1 MRRALIVPFAFAFA
15 FASFACTRPS
25 PSPSPSTSS
34 SSSVTVSPAPPPPL
48 TTTTIERDLELLFAE
63 SFDPRAESSVALVA
77 RMRSAPARYHQRFDS
92 LYVRFDR
99 DPQRLERPLARFF
112 LNFDAPEL
120 KPLVESTRAALAIR
134 YDDALAGRAD
144 LPPLDEGARARL
156 EARLADLE
164 ALTMSWPAPSP
175 TYKPRPPTSVC
186 IVRTRRATRM
196 LRVTYDC
203 LCGQPLACA
212 VRDGRLD
219 VRYDEHAPAMCS
231 ECYASESVCALPDA
245 VANVDAGGGRVT
257 LVLGDDAGTISLSSA
272 QRCTAKK

>member
-1 MRRALIVPFAFAFA
+1 M
-15 FASFACTRPS
+15 
-25 PSPSPSTSS
+25 
-34 SSSVTVSPAPPPPL
+34 
-48 TTTTIERDLELLFAE
+48 TIERDLEVLFADP
-63 SFDPRAESSVALVA
+63 FDPHADSSIALVA

-99 DPQRLERPLARFF
+99 DPQKLERPLTRFF
-112 LNFDAPEL
+112 NYFDAPEMR
-120 KPLVESTRAALAIR
+120 PFVESTRAALAIR

-144 LPPLDEGARARL
+144 LPPLDEGTRGRL

-164 ALTMSWPAPSP
+164 ALAMSWPAPSP

-186 IVRTRRATRM
+186 IVRTRRPTRM

-219 VRYDEHAPAMCS
+219 VRYDEHAPATCTD
-231 ECYASESVCALPDA
+231 CYASESICALPDA

-257 LVLGDDAGTISLSSA
+257 LALGEDAGTISISSA
-272 QRCTAKK
+272 QRCTAKR

>member
-1 MRRALIVPFAFAFA
+1 MRRAFVVPFAIATL
-15 FASFACTRPS
+15 ACTRPS
-25 PSPSPSTSS
+25 PSPSTTSS
-34 SSSVTVSPAPPPPL
+34 SATASPAPPPPL

-63 SFDPRAESSVALVA
+63 SFDPRAEASVALVA

-112 LNFDAPEL
+112 LNFDAPDL
-120 KPLVESTRAALAIR
+120 KPLVEWTRAALAIR
-134 YDDALAGRAD
+134 YDDVLAGRAD

-164 ALTMSWPAPSP
+164 ALTMSWPTPSP

-219 VRYDEHAPAMCS
+219 VRYDEHAPATCTD
-231 ECYASESVCALPDA
+231 CYASESICALPDA

-257 LVLGDDAGTISLSSA
+257 LVLGDDAGTIALSSA